1 MKNVDGND
9 TFLWNKNINIGNGVI
24 ILCSTVEYTS
34 IMIVESLQYNMN
46 DNIFWGLSEIE
57 FKLLQTGFQQYKLI

>member
-24 ILCSTVEYTS
+24 VLCSTVEYTS
-34 IMIVESLQYNMN
+34 IMLIQILQY
-46 DNIFWGLSEIE
+46 IKT
-57 FKLLQTGFQQYKLI
+57 FK